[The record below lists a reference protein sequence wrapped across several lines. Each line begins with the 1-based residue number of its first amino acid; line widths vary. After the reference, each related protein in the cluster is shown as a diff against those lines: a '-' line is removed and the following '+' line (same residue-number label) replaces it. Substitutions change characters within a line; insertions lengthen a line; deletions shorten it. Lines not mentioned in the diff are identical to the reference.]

1 MTNIPFGK
9 RIVHE
14 SFFKGLPSA
23 TFIEYS
29 IPVLIKERKEAL
41 NEIMKCLELI
51 DTKKTNIVTIKI
63 EGDKKTHN
71 IKLITKSYIVDKE

>member
-1 MTNIPFGK
+1 MNNIPFGK

-29 IPVLIKERKEAL
+29 IPILIKERKEAL
-41 NEIMKCLELI
+41 TEIMKCLELI
-51 DTKKTNIVTIKI
+51 DTKTTRVVTIKV
-63 EGDKKTHN
+63 EADKGHN
-71 IKLITKSYIVDKE
+71 IKLITKSYNVDKE